1 MDLPPFLLD
10 HWLARHSFASPPIA
24 YDLASSTGPKWTVG
38 ELLSLGN
45 GKALLDEVKIGYA
58 PPEGGRELREAIA
71 GFLGVDPDWIVVTTG
86 ASEALSILLC
96 LAARRNGN
104 LLLSSLGFSA
114 FEAMAKAWGLGTTQY
129 QLARQNDY
137 LLSAG
142 DVLAAA
148 DEETVLALVNTPHNP
163 TGAVMPRDEIVRLAA
178 ALAERRVPLV
188 VDEVYYPLYF
198 DTAPQSAA
206 SIDNVIV
213 IGDMSKALSLA
224 GLRMGWIVDANAE
237 RRSRIIDARSYFT
250 ISSSP
255 ILEALAAHALL
266 HHEVLLARL
275 RAVATANLDALSAH
289 MLDVA
294 DTWSGSGPS
303 AGPLLS
309 PGSATGATAVPS
321 ARLWRLPACLLRPAT
336 VSPCPNICVSVSPRR
351 TTGFPKRSP
360 SSSARCGSCEHRRRR
375 DDMAA
380 DHEPAPDCRG
390 RVAPSAAATRII
402 TNDELASVHRSSL
415 RE

>member
-1 MDLPPFLLD
+1 
-10 HWLARHSFASPPIA
+10 
-24 YDLASSTGPKWTVG
+24 
-38 ELLSLGN
+38 
-45 GKALLDEVKIGYA
+45 
-58 PPEGGRELREAIA
+58 
-71 GFLGVDPDWIVVTTG
+71 
-86 ASEALSILLC
+86 
-96 LAARRNGN
+96 
-104 LLLSSLGFSA
+104 
-114 FEAMAKAWGLGTTQY
+114 MAKAWGLGTRHY
-129 QLARQNDY
+129 RLARQNDY

-142 DVLAAA
+142 DVLAAT

-188 VDEVYYPLYF
+188 VDEVYHPLYF

-224 GLRMGWIVDANAE
+224 GLRMGWIIDADAE

-255 ILEALAAHALL
+255 ILEALATHALL

-294 DTWSGSGPS
+294 DIWSWVRPVGGTV
-303 AGPLLS
+303 AF

-321 ARLWRLPACLLRPAT
+321 ARLWRLRACLSRPAT
-336 VSPCPNICVSVSPRR
+336 VSPCPNICVSVSPRKSDRFPEALAIVER
-351 TTGFPKRSP
+351 T
-360 SSSARCGSCEHRRRR
+360 
-375 DDMAA
+375 
-380 DHEPAPDCRG
+380 
-390 RVAPSAAATRII
+390 
-402 TNDELASVHRSSL
+402 L
-415 RE
+415 REQ

>member
-10 HWLARHSFASPPIA
+10 HWLARHAFASPPIA

-38 ELLSLGN
+38 ELLSLGS
-45 GKALLDEVKIGYA
+45 GRAGLDEVKIGYA
-58 PPEGGRELREAIA
+58 PPEGGRVLREAIA

-96 LAARRNGN
+96 LAAGHNDN
-104 LLLSSLGFSA
+104 LVLSSLGFSA
-114 FEAMAKAWGLGTTQY
+114 FEAMAKAWGLGARHY
-129 QLARQNDY
+129 RLARQNDY

-142 DVLAAA
+142 DVLAAT
-148 DEETVLALVNTPHNP
+148 DEQTVLALVNTPHNP

-188 VDEVYYPLYF
+188 VDEVYHPLYF

-224 GLRMGWIVDANAE
+224 GLRMGWIIDANAE

-255 ILEALAAHALL
+255 ILEALATHALL

-275 RAVATANLDALSAH
+275 RAVATANLDALTAH

-294 DTWSGSGPS
+294 DIWSWVRPVGGTVAFPWFRDGRDSRPFCEALAA
-303 AGPLLS
+303 AGVL
-309 PGSATGATAVPS
+309 
-321 ARLWRLPACLLRPAT
+321 
-336 VSPCPNICVSVSPRR
+336 
-351 TTGFPKRSP
+351 
-360 SSSARCGSCEHRRRR
+360 
-375 DDMAA
+375 
-380 DHEPAPDCRG
+380 
-390 RVAPSAAATRII
+390 VAPGDCFAMPEHLRIGFAAQSDRFPEA
-402 TNDELASVHRSSL
+402 LAIVERTL
-415 RE
+415 REQ